1 MDKIKVK
8 LANPYLE
15 SFDSENMAS
24 SYEIVTFPSKPTK
37 IEAVF
42 PNSSLAAKSAL
53 YAVTCE
59 DGKIYPFGVVFL
71 LAQITEVNEQYTKLF
86 SLQAAENLISDEFK
100 QLAEG
105 KVLSKSDPQ
114 QGANWDV
121 ELNRYAIAQ
130 SRSAVDLNTK
140 LNRDEP
146 LDVDFSYQLSW
157 SDVMSTN
164 TIDNSTF
171 LNPFLQP
178 NAGKDLTTP
187 NNKYSQLSNWD
198 GTSYNAFWCCIS
210 GEGQDTLANAADLL
224 EESANKCVEAQDKAA
239 QTPG

>member
-42 PNSSLAAKSAL
+42 PEASLAAKSAL

-86 SLQAAENLISDEFK
+86 SLQVANGEISNEFK
-100 QLAEG
+100 TLAVD
-105 KVLSKSDPQ
+105 KVLSKSSPT
-114 QGANWDV
+114 QGAFWDV

-157 SDVMSTN
+157 SDIMSTN
-164 TIDNSTF
+164 AIDNSTF
-171 LNPFLQP
+171 FNPFLQP
-178 NAGKDLTTP
+178 DAGNDLTTP
-187 NNKYSQLSNWD
+187 NDKYSQLSNWD
-198 GTSYNAFWCCIS
+198 GTSYNAFWCCIT
-210 GEGQDTLANAADLL
+210 GAGQDTIEDVEEELGELANI
-224 EESANKCVEAQDKAA
+224 CVEAQNKAA
-239 QTPG
+239 DSPA

>member
-42 PNSSLAAKSAL
+42 PPTANLVAKSAL

-59 DGKIYPFGVVFL
+59 DGKVYPFGVVFL
-71 LAQITEVNEQYTKLF
+71 LAQITEVEDQYTKLF
-86 SLQAAENLISDEFK
+86 SLQAAENLISDEFPN
-100 QLAEG
+100 LG
-105 KVLSKSDPQ
+105 NNVLQEKTPADSTFS
-114 QGANWDV
+114 V
-121 ELNRYAIAQ
+121 ELNRYAKAQ
-130 SRSAVDLNTK
+130 SRSAVDLNNK

-157 SDVMSTN
+157 SDIMSTN
-164 TIDNSTF
+164 TIDNSKF
-171 LNPFLQP
+171 VNPFTAAP
-178 NAGKDLTTP
+178 ARTLTTP

-210 GEGQDTLANAADLL
+210 GEGQDTVADVTDLL
-224 EESANKCVEAQDKAA
+224 EELATKCVEAQDKAA
-239 QTPG
+239 ETPA